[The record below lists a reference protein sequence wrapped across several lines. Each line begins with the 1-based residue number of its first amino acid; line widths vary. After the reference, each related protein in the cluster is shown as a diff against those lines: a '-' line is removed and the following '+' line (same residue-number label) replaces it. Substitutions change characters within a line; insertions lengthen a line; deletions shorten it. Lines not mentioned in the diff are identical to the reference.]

1 MQLLSYLTSNHTF
14 VIYLIY
20 ISLYSVNRIDNLIR
34 YKKKKEQIHF
44 PLWSSRLPAAKIH
57 SLYTL
62 ILPSHITGFRILSQ
76 AQVVAAYEV
85 RSLIILLSS
94 GKKQIC

>member
-34 YKKKKEQIHF
+34 YKKKKNKYIFLYDHRDCQLPKFIH
-44 PLWSSRLPAAKIH
+44 
-57 SLYTL
+57 YT
-62 ILPSHITGFRILSQ
+62 H
-76 AQVVAAYEV
+76 
-85 RSLIILLSS
+85 
-94 GKKQIC
+94 

>member
-34 YKKKKEQIHF
+34 YKKKEQIHF

-62 ILPSHITGFRILSQ
+62 ILPSHIPGFRIPSQ